1 MEQELKDV
9 KSSVVFLLQI
19 CHKDD
24 LESAINKSF
33 ADFNTRNKLKE
44 IIAEKEKD
52 EAEKTW
58 GAEQRSLRTGGTKN

>member
-1 MEQELKDV
+1 
-9 KSSVVFLLQI
+9 
-19 CHKDD
+19 

-58 GAEQRSLRTGGTKN
+58 GAE